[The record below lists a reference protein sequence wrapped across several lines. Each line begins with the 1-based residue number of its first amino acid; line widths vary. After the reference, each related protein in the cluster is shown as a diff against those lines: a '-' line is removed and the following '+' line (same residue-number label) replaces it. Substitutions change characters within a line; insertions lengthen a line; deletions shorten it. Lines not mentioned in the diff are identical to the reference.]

1 MNITILES
9 RVIRFM
15 GNNAVDTINSDKLE
29 DLISDNMSGIFFR
42 GFKKLISDQKRTKG
56 VLASLVKK
64 GLVFRDDDGFEP
76 YFILTDFGLKT
87 FCYLNSYTTKSREM
101 ECA

>member
-15 GNNAVDTINSDKLE
+15 GNHAVDTINSDKLE

-76 YFILTDFGLKT
+76 YFILTDLGLKT
-87 FCYLNSYTTKSREM
+87 FSYLNSYTINSREM